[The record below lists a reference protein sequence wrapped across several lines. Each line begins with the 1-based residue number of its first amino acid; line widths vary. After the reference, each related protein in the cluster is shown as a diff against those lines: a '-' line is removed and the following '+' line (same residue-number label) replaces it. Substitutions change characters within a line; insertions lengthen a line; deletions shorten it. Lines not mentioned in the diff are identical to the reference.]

1 MREGR
6 TCWVSE
12 LAPHGDM
19 FDLLF
24 LRSEELGSDRTK
36 HVLRQ
41 LSDALSHLHDS
52 LHMVHADVKLE
63 NVLVRSLSPIQV
75 RALEGTRWYSRHAG
89 VRRGVLRLCFA
100 SHPEPLGGSH
110 GCSPN
115 PACAPQIVL
124 ADVDGGTSLG
134 RATAH
139 VRWHALRASAR
150 VRECQCCAGACVRA
164 CSACACVC
172 GRVRVFVSVS

>member
-1 MREGR
+1 
-6 TCWVSE
+6 
-12 LAPHGDM
+12 M

-75 RALEGTRWYSRHAG
+75 RALEGTRWYSSYAG
-89 VRRGVLRLCFA
+89 VRRGVLAALLCLASRTTRRL
-100 SHPEPLGGSH
+100 SH

-164 CSACACVC
+164 CSAVL
-172 GRVRVFVSVS
+172 VRVFAGTRACLSAFLSVCV

>member
-1 MREGR
+1 MQCRARKLEHACRHEGR
-6 TCWVSE
+6 TCFVSE

-75 RALEGTRWYSRHAG
+75 RALEGTRE
-89 VRRGVLRLCFA
+89 RRRTCVGMRFA
-100 SHPEPLGGSH
+100 
-110 GCSPN
+110 
-115 PACAPQIVL
+115 
-124 ADVDGGTSLG
+124 
-134 RATAH
+134 RAR
-139 VRWHALRASAR
+139 VFVSASAARARACVRAVLVR
-150 VRECQCCAGACVRA
+150 VFAGACV
-164 CSACACVC
+164 CLSAFLSVCV
-172 GRVRVFVSVS
+172 